1 MILCTTYGLFP
12 SFVVIPSDAGQ
23 VQCLS
28 KKGVV
33 TNNAIPEMNIA
44 TFCTLSK
51 KNLIFLL
58 HWWTIPMV

>member
-44 TFCTLSK
+44 TFCMLSK

-58 HWWTIPMV
+58 HW